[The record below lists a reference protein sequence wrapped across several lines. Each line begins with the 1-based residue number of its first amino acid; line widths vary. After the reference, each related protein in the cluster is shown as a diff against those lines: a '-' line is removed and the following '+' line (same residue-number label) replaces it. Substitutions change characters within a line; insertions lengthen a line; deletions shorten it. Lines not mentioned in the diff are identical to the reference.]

1 MTHDLSHENNFKPWL
16 DNYLNKA
23 NIGVV
28 ENDNNPNI
36 GGVEK
41 LDNINKEVLEIID
54 KFSTNIVD
62 EE

>member
-16 DNYLNKA
+16 DNYLNNA
-23 NIGVV
+23 NVGV
-28 ENDNNPNI
+28 
-36 GGVEK
+36 VEK